1 MSKLSPFDFLNAI
14 NVTKED
20 LLEKDPQNVKDYNA
34 FMVNKGLSYFAD
46 TVMQANEM
54 NRLYDAPKKWQFQY
68 LLNSIAKKKRFSKW
82 HKADVSKSLSLVMEY
97 YGYSSEKAT
106 VALGLLTEDQLKNI
120 EERLNKGGKS

>member
-1 MSKLSPFDFLNAI
+1 MSKLSPFDYLNAI

-20 LLEKDPQNVKDYNA
+20 LLEKDPQNIKDYNP
-34 FMVNKGLSYFAD
+34 FMINKGLSYFSD

-68 LLNSIAKKKRFSKW
+68 LLNSITKKKRFSKW
-82 HKADVSKSLSLVMEY
+82 HKADVSKDLSLVMEY

-120 EERLNKGGKS
+120 EERLHKGGR

>member
-14 NVTKED
+14 NLTKED

-68 LLNSIAKKKRFSKW
+68 LLNSITKKKRFSKW
-82 HKADVSKSLSLVMEY
+82 HKADVSKDLSLVMEY

-106 VALGLLTEDQLKNI
+106 VALSLLTQDQLKNI
-120 EERLNKGGKS
+120 EERLNKGGR

>member
-14 NVTKED
+14 NLTKED
-20 LLEKDPQNVKDYNA
+20 LLEKDPQNVKEYNA

-68 LLNSIAKKKRFSKW
+68 LLNSITKKKRFSKW
-82 HKADVSKSLSLVMEY
+82 HKADVSKDLSLVMEY

-106 VALGLLTEDQLKNI
+106 VALSLLTQDQLKNI
-120 EERLNKGGKS
+120 EERLNKGGR

>member
-14 NVTKED
+14 NLTKED
-20 LLEKDPQNVKDYNA
+20 LLEKDPQNVKEYNA

-68 LLNSIAKKKRFSKW
+68 LLNSITKKKRFSKW
-82 HKADVSKSLSLVMEY
+82 HKADVSKDLSLVMEY

-106 VALGLLTEDQLKNI
+106 VALGLLTQDQLKNI
-120 EERLNKGGKS
+120 EERLNKGGR

>member
-1 MSKLSPFDFLNAI
+1 
-14 NVTKED
+14 
-20 LLEKDPQNVKDYNA
+20 
-34 FMVNKGLSYFAD
+34 MVNKGLSYFAD

>member
-14 NVTKED
+14 NLTKED
-20 LLEKDPQNVKDYNA
+20 LLEKDPQNIKDYNA

-68 LLNSIAKKKRFSKW
+68 LLNSITKKKRFSKW
-82 HKADVSKSLSLVMEY
+82 HKADVSKDLSLVMEY

-106 VALGLLTEDQLKNI
+106 VALSLLTQDQLKNI
-120 EERLNKGGKS
+120 EERLNKGGR

>member
-14 NVTKED
+14 NTTKED
-20 LLEKDPQNVKDYNA
+20 LLEKDPQNIKDYNP

-68 LLNSIAKKKRFSKW
+68 LLNN
-82 HKADVSKSLSLVMEY
+82 H
-97 YGYSSEKAT
+97 
-106 VALGLLTEDQLKNI
+106 LTIHFLH
-120 EERLNKGGKS
+120 L

>member
-14 NVTKED
+14 NTTKED
-20 LLEKDPQNVKDYNA
+20 LLEKDPQNIKDYNP

-68 LLNSIAKKKRFSKW
+68 LLNSITKKKRFSKW
-82 HKADVSKSLSLVMEY
+82 HKADVSKELSLVMEY

-106 VALGLLTEDQLKNI
+106 VALGLLTQDQLKNI
-120 EERLNKGGKS
+120 EERLNKGGK

>member
-1 MSKLSPFDFLNAI
+1 MSKLSPFDYLNAI

-20 LLEKDPQNVKDYNA
+20 LLEKDPQNIKDYNP
-34 FMVNKGLSYFAD
+34 FMINKGLSYFSD

-82 HKADVSKSLSLVMEY
+82 HKADVSKDLSLVMEY

-120 EERLNKGGKS
+120 EERLHKGGR

>member
-14 NVTKED
+14 NLTKED

-68 LLNSIAKKKRFSKW
+68 LLNSITKKKRFSKW
-82 HKADVSKSLSLVMEY
+82 HKADVSKDLSLVMEY

-106 VALGLLTEDQLKNI
+106 VALGLLTQDQLKNI
-120 EERLNKGGKS
+120 EERLNKGGR

>member
-1 MSKLSPFDFLNAI
+1 MSKLSPFDYLNAI
-14 NVTKED
+14 NATKED
-20 LLEKDPQNVKDYNA
+20 LMEKDPQNVKDYNP
-34 FMVNKGLSYFAD
+34 FMVNKGLSYFSD

-68 LLNSIAKKKRFSKW
+68 LLNSITKKKRFSKW
-82 HKADVSKSLSLVMEY
+82 HKADVSKDLSLVMEY

-120 EERLNKGGKS
+120 EERLHKGGR

>member
-1 MSKLSPFDFLNAI
+1 MSKLSPFDYLNAI

-20 LLEKDPQNVKDYNA
+20 LLEKDPQNIKDYNP
-34 FMVNKGLSYFAD
+34 FMVNKGLSYFSD

-68 LLNSIAKKKRFSKW
+68 LLNSITKKKRFSKW
-82 HKADVSKSLSLVMEY
+82 HKADVSKDLSLVMEY

-120 EERLNKGGKS
+120 EERLHKGGR